1 MLYLCFKQGRK
12 NNNFFKHYNFII
24 MTIEQQI
31 KEITKEIEAAKIA
44 LNLPKNELQYSE
56 NRRALIRLKAE
67 KRALKR
73 QLNK

>member
-1 MLYLCFKQGRK
+1 
-12 NNNFFKHYNFII
+12 

-31 KEITKEIEAAKIA
+31 KEITKEIEAAKTA

-56 NRRALIRLKAE
+56 NRRALICLKAE
-67 KRALKR
+67 KRALIR